1 MAVAMVKN
9 ASNQKT
15 DATLQKQLF
24 EIYRVSHTYLTKVIL
39 LKMTLKCIFHMKAR
53 HFYNHK
59 DPPFDMNHQL
69 MSADQRFVVS
79 FDLKER
85 N

>member
-1 MAVAMVKN
+1 MKFGRVQGVPYLFDK
-9 ASNQKT
+9 SN
-15 DATLQKQLF
+15 L
-24 EIYRVSHTYLTKVIL
+24 
-39 LKMTLKCIFHMKAR
+39 TLKYILHIKAR

-69 MSADQRFVVS
+69 MSADQRFVVN
-79 FDLKER
+79 FDMKQR